1 VPDELPG
8 VRRFAAGF
16 DRLVQLARSQSFGYT
31 IYQQGAVTFIWR
43 IREVNGA
50 YDRFNL
56 FTLRCCLVRES
67 GHESDAKAF
76 ITYVS
81 D

>member
-1 VPDELPG
+1 
-8 VRRFAAGF
+8 
-16 DRLVQLARSQSFGYT
+16 
-31 IYQQGAVTFIWR
+31 VTFIWR
-43 IREVNGA
+43 ICEVNGA

-56 FTLRCCLVRES
+56 LTLRCCLVRES